1 MAGGSYQTVSTVS
14 LGELNPSV
22 VTWTSATAINSVATI
37 LSQDFTAN
45 TLIVTLQQTTTITG
59 GVVTFQ
65 YSTDGV
71 NWTNVI
77 GVIPGTQTL
86 VGPNYTLVPN
96 TYALFEF
103 NVTGFSYFQ
112 VVLTTVIS
120 GSGGV
125 TIGYSGDSFV
135 GDTVN
140 IAAPVTVLQGTSPWI
155 TSANQSSTGTT
166 PTNVTISTSSATVV
180 AANASRKGVNVCNI
194 GFGTVSLAFGVAAV
208 IFTGVTLGPGGTFWM
223 DGSDFTTQSITAVA
237 TQSNS
242 TIAVQEFQ

>member
-14 LGELNPSV
+14 LGELNSSV
-22 VTWTSATAINSVATI
+22 AVWNSGTALNSVASI

-86 VGPNYTLVPN
+86 IGPTYTLVPN

-112 VVLTTVIS
+112 ILLSTAIT
-120 GSGGV
+120 GTGQV
-125 TIGYSGDSFV
+125 TLGYSGDSYV

-140 IAAPVTVLQGTSPWI
+140 IAAPVTVLQGTSPWVT
-155 TSANQSSTGTT
+155 TSNASSTGNA
-166 PTNVTISTSSATVV
+166 PTNVTISTASVTVL
-180 AANASRKGVNVCNI
+180 AANASRKGVNICNI
-194 GFGTVSLAFGVAAV
+194 GFGTVSLAFGTTAI
-208 IFTGVTLGPGGTFWM
+208 IFTGITLGPGGTFWM
-223 DGSDFTTQSITAVA
+223 DGTDFTTQSITAVA
-237 TQSNS
+237 TQANS
-242 TIAVQEFQ
+242 TIAVQEHQ